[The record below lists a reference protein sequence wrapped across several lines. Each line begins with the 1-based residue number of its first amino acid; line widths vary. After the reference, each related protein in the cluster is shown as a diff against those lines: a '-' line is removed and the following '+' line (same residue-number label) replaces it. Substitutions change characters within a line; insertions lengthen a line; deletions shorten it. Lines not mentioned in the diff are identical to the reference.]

1 MLEVSK
7 IIVIVL
13 ECLASLVLI
22 AAVLLQSGKESGMG
36 ALTGKN
42 ETYLSK
48 SKLGSLDKV
57 LAAATKW
64 VALAW
69 AVLALALCCFP
80 A

>member
-1 MLEVSK
+1 MAEVIK

-22 AAVLLQSGKESGMG
+22 AAVLLQSGKESGLG
-36 ALTGKN
+36 ALAGNN

-48 SKLGSLDKV
+48 SKSGSLDQI
-57 LAAATKW
+57 LASATKW

-69 AVLALALCCFP
+69 AILALALSCF
-80 A
+80 